1 MAAYDALIDVLIKE
15 HEHDRARKELSSLV
29 NAKKTAYG
37 DPSAELADCYQLIG
51 EGQLH
56 VWNNNISHLVIGNNW
71 SILLVPFSISSAQAR
86 FYS

>member
-51 EGQLH
+51 EDPLH
-56 VWNNNISHLVIGNNW
+56 VWNNNNDKGLTAGLKPHNIVGDNFVL
-71 SILLVPFSISSAQAR
+71 
-86 FYS
+86 

>member
-51 EGQLH
+51 EDPLH
-56 VWNNNISHLVIGNNW
+56 VRSNNIRHLVIGNSW
-71 SILLVPFSISSAQAR
+71 SMFLVPSSSIQAR
-86 FYS
+86 FY